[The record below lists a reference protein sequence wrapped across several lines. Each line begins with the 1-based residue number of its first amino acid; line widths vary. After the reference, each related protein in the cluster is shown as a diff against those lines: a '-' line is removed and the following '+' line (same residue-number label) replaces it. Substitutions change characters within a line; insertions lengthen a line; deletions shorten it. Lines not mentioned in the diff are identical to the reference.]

1 METDSHENNILKAY
15 TMLLYFAGSMIMYE
29 PSEECISD
37 FWENGMIKN
46 LPIKSSNPTFIMAAS
61 QLRESCKNTETCWIL
76 LRDDYRR
83 LFASK
88 GLAPVYES
96 VYSGKNNTTGDN
108 KYQDISDIY
117 KSYGWNHQFRNITE
131 EDHLGVELLFLTW
144 LIEKYTYLDDD
155 TSRKEMRGDIVRFI
169 DYHLLS
175 WLPYWNRKMQDGSE
189 TLCYKGIGTLILAVS
204 EDLRSVF
211 SHGSNEEFSSS
222 GNLKN

>member
-1 METDSHENNILKAY
+1 METDSRENNILKAY
-15 TMLLYFAGSMIMYE
+15 TMLLYFSGSMIMYE

-37 FWENGMIKN
+37 FWRNGMIKN
-46 LPIKSSNPTFIMAAS
+46 LPILSTNPTFIRAAS
-61 QLRESCKNTETCWIL
+61 QLRESCKDPETCWIA

-96 VYSGKNNTTGDN
+96 VYSVKIDRNVDN
-108 KYQDISDIY
+108 KQQDISEIY
-117 KSYGWNHQFRNITE
+117 KSYGWKHRFRNITE

-144 LIEKYTYLDDD
+144 LIEKYTHLDDD
-155 TSRKEMRGDIVRFI
+155 ACREEMRNEIVRFI

-175 WLPYWNRKMQDGSE
+175 WLPNWNRKIQDGSE

-211 SHGSNEEFSSS
+211 SNRNEEFTISD
-222 GNLKN
+222 NIKN